1 MPAMSATASAELI
14 SDVEAAV
21 SGGSPERR
29 VLMLR
34 RLIQLLVS
42 SAARLNETQ
51 LGVFDD
57 VLVRLIKHVEPQ
69 ALVQLSS
76 TLSDLTPAPKE
87 AVRYLA
93 CHNDIAVATPVLIRS
108 QSLSD
113 TVLVEIASKLG
124 RQHLLAISTRR
135 ALGEALTDVLLK
147 RGEIDV
153 CRVLAKNAG
162 AKFSER
168 GYAAIV
174 AIAEPNKDIAESLG
188 LRPDLPPA
196 MLRDLLSKAT
206 DAVRLAL
213 LKSAPPRLR
222 QNLREALDDIA
233 SDVSKKTSEP
243 VVYSEAYARIVA
255 LNNSGKLNDSTV
267 NRFALRREATNV
279 IASLCVL
286 SGAPIEAIEPLME
299 EKGCDGLIIAC
310 RASRLDWQTA
320 LSIIR
325 NRSVPQLSEQERARA
340 KEKFEKLCLSVAQ
353 QTVRFG
359 LLNNSATK
367 PGSTGNAFAI
377 AEDIR

>member
-1 MPAMSATASAELI
+1 MPAMTATASAELI

-34 RLIQLLVS
+34 RLIHLLVS

-57 VLVRLIKHVEPQ
+57 VLVRLIKHIEAQ
-69 ALVQLSS
+69 SLVQLSS
-76 TLSDLTPAPKE
+76 TLSDLTPAPKQ
-87 AVRYLA
+87 AIRYLA
-93 CHNDIAVATPVLIRS
+93 YHNDIAVAAPVLIRS
-108 QSLSD
+108 HALSD
-113 TVLVEIASKLG
+113 TVLVEIASKLS
-124 RQHLLAISTRR
+124 RQHLLAISSRR
-135 ALGEALTDVLLK
+135 VLGEALTDVLLK

-153 CRVLAKNAG
+153 SRVLAKNAG
-162 AKFSER
+162 AEFSER

-174 AIAEPNKDIAESLG
+174 AIAESNKDIAESLG

-196 MLRDLLSKAT
+196 MLRELLSKAT

-222 QNLREALDDIA
+222 QNIRGALDDIA
-233 SDVSKKTSEP
+233 SDVSKKASEP

-286 SGAPIEAIEPLME
+286 SGAPIETIEPLME

>member
-1 MPAMSATASAELI
+1 MPAMTATASAQLI

-29 VLMLR
+29 ILMLR

-57 VLVRLIKHVEPQ
+57 VLVRLIKHVETQ

-76 TLSDLTPAPKE
+76 TLSDLTPAPKA

-93 CHNDIAVATPVLIRS
+93 CHNDIAVAMPVLIRS
-108 QSLSD
+108 HSLSD

-135 ALGEALTDVLLK
+135 ALSEALTDVLLK

-162 AKFSER
+162 ANFSER
-168 GYAAIV
+168 GYATIV
-174 AIAEPNKDIAESLG
+174 AIAGRNKDVAVSLG
-188 LRPDLPPA
+188 LRPDLPAA
-196 MLRDLLSKAT
+196 MLRELLSKAT
-206 DAVRLAL
+206 DAVRLQL

-222 QNLREALDDIA
+222 QNIREALDGIA
-233 SDVSKKTSEP
+233 SDVSKKASEP

-255 LNNSGKLNDSTV
+255 LNNSGKLNDSTI
-267 NRFALRREATNV
+267 NRFALRREAPNV

-286 SGAPIEAIEPLME
+286 SGAPIETIEPLME
-299 EKGCDGLIIAC
+299 DKGCDGLIIAC

-325 NRSVPQLSEQERARA
+325 SRSVPQLSEQECVRA

-353 QTVRFG
+353 QTIRFG
-359 LLNNSATK
+359 PLNNPAAK
-367 PGSTGNAFAI
+367 PGSTKNAFAT

>member
-1 MPAMSATASAELI
+1 MTATASAELI
-14 SDVEAAV
+14 SDVEAAA

-29 VLMLR
+29 LLMLR
-34 RLIQLLVS
+34 RLIHLLIS
-42 SAARLNETQ
+42 SGARLNETQ
-51 LGVFDD
+51 LGIFDD
-57 VLVRLIKHVEPQ
+57 VLVRLIKHIEAQ
-69 ALVQLSS
+69 SLVQLGS
-76 TLSDLTPAPKE
+76 TLSNLSPAPKQ

-93 CHNDIAVATPVLIRS
+93 CHIDIAVAAPVLLRS
-108 QSLSD
+108 HALCD
-113 TVLVEIASKLG
+113 ATLAEIANKLG
-124 RQHLLAISTRR
+124 RQHLLAISSRET
-135 ALGEALTDVLLK
+135 LDEALTDVLLK
-147 RGEIDV
+147 RGGTDV

-162 AKFSER
+162 AKFSDS
-168 GYAAIV
+168 GYATIV
-174 AIAEPNKDIAESLG
+174 AAAVPHKDIAESLG
-188 LRPDLPPA
+188 LRPDLPSA
-196 MLRDLLSKAT
+196 MLRELLSKAT
-206 DAVRLAL
+206 DAVRLHL

-222 QNLREALDDIA
+222 QNIREALDGIA
-233 SDVSKKTSEP
+233 SDVSKKASEP

-325 NRSVPQLSEQERARA
+325 SRSVPQLSEQERARA
-340 KEKFEKLCLSVAQ
+340 KERFEKLCLSVAQ
-353 QTVRFG
+353 QTIRFG
-359 LLNNSATK
+359 LLNNPATK
-367 PGSTGNAFAI
+367 PGSTENAFAT

>member
-1 MPAMSATASAELI
+1 MPAMTSTASAELI

-29 VLMLR
+29 VLMLP

-87 AVRYLA
+87 AVRSPP

-174 AIAEPNKDIAESLG
+174 AIAEPNRDIAESLG

-196 MLRDLLSKAT
+196 RLRDLLSKAT

-233 SDVSKKTSEP
+233 SDVSKKASEP

-286 SGAPIEAIEPLME
+286 SDAP
-299 EKGCDGLIIAC
+299 
-310 RASRLDWQTA
+310 T
-320 LSIIR
+320 
-325 NRSVPQLSEQERARA
+325 
-340 KEKFEKLCLSVAQ
+340 
-353 QTVRFG
+353 
-359 LLNNSATK
+359 
-367 PGSTGNAFAI
+367 
-377 AEDIR
+377 